1 MRSASEMNKG
11 YLALMNTTTATKNRI
26 LIVDD
31 EPGNIKIL
39 SNVLAGDY
47 ALSVATSGA
56 QALQIAQ
63 VQLPDIVLLDMVMP
77 EMDGIQ
83 VCEALQANEL
93 TKDIPVIFVTSM
105 SDTANEERGLN
116 AGAVDYISKP
126 ISPPIVKAR
135 VKIHIQNYLSKRFL
149 EKLLSDKSTTLDDA
163 KKEAA
168 SLLVFV

>member
-1 MRSASEMNKG
+1 
-11 YLALMNTTTATKNRI
+11 MNTTPNDKNRV

-47 ALSVATSGA
+47 ALSVATNGA
-56 QALQIAQ
+56 QALQVAQ
-63 VQLPDIVLLDMVMP
+63 VQMPDIVLLDMVMP

-83 VCEALQANEL
+83 VCEALKANEQ
-93 TKDIPVIFVTSM
+93 TQDIPVIFVTSM
-105 SDTANEERGLN
+105 SDTANEERGLD

-149 EKLLSDKSTTLDDA
+149 ANLLSNQDSKLDDTA
-163 KKEAA
+163 KEEAE
-168 SLLVFV
+168 SLLVFF